1 MSKFIT
7 DKMTVTFAYLNK
19 PDDKFGADTAN
30 FNVTVPLTDAIGAQ
44 IKEAVKA
51 TGAKK
56 VNGVYED
63 KEGNKQIKFKN
74 RILVRDGARSFPC
87 VDSQNQATNATA
99 SGGDVVRLL
108 LSPSLIKRDNSLSVY
123 LDGVQIIEKNSSFG
137 GGGSSGFDVVEG
149 GFTGDVAQPVEVAAE
164 ETETFDATE
173 APVATEDGDDD
184 LPF

>member
-7 DKMTVTFAYLNK
+7 EATTVTFAYLNK

-30 FNVTVPLTDAIGAQ
+30 FNVTIPLTDSVAEQVKA
-44 IKEAVKA
+44 AVKA

-87 VDSQNQATNATA
+87 VDSQNKATQQTA
-99 SGGDVVRLL
+99 SGGDVVKLL
-108 LSPSLIKRDNSLSVY
+108 LSPSLIKRDNSLSIY
-123 LDGVQIIEKNSSFG
+123 LDGVQIIEKNSTFG
-137 GGGSSGFDVVEG
+137 GGGVGFDAVEG
-149 GFTGDVAQPVEVAAE
+149 GFVDDGTAAATPVEAPE
-164 ETETFDATE
+164 EPTVSVSEEDA
-173 APVATEDGDDD
+173 DD